1 MFVSIINYTCKHAT
15 SPWLQ
20 EQQTVLNSDHIQ
32 PLIRLDTIQ
41 MQISIS
47 TYILENFSILNNF
60 SMLLQIKCLIGMV
73 IYSSL
78 FT

>member
-1 MFVSIINYTCKHAT
+1 
-15 SPWLQ
+15 
-20 EQQTVLNSDHIQ
+20 
-32 PLIRLDTIQ
+32 
-41 MQISIS
+41 MQISIF

-60 SMLLQIKCLIGMV
+60 SILLQIKCLIEMV